1 MYSCHDLANAST
13 RSVYQHIS
21 MYWLIIYQLRQLL
34 ALLLCSNAFI
44 LVNPCVCCPAGIH
57 SFADMYSC
65 RDLENASR
73 RFVYQHFQE
82 VIGTEEFFLL
92 AEADVVDLLRS
103 DQLQVCLKCLPKNYF
118 FHINWASKETYHF
131 FRVTFTEIHCIKMIH
146 IWTNIR

>member
-1 MYSCHDLANAST
+1 M
-13 RSVYQHIS
+13 
-21 MYWLIIYQLRQLL
+21 
-34 ALLLCSNAFI
+34 
-44 LVNPCVCCPAGIH
+44 VNLTCVCCPAGIH

-103 DQLQVCLKCLPKNYF
+103 DQLQVCWIHSILPM
-118 FHINWASKETYHF
+118 ASL
-131 FRVTFTEIHCIKMIH
+131 TEDKLILL
-146 IWTNIR
+146 